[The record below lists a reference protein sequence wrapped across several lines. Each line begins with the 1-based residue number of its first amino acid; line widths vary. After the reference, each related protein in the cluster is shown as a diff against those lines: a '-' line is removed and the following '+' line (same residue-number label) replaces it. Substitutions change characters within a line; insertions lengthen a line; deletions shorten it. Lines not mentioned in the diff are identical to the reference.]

1 MQARKKLLAGDSI
14 SNLTGDTP
22 AFGSWPLGKN
32 KFWLSSFFGMRYD
45 RARGHKFH
53 YGIDLAA
60 RKGTK
65 VYTVAG
71 GVVKEAGRLAGYGNT
86 VLVQHNQRFKTRY
99 AHLNTMV
106 VKVGQ
111 KITQGDLIGTVG
123 NTGFVVRTGKGDASH
138 LHFEV
143 YDGKT
148 QVNPLKFLPKRR
160 LNILK

>member
-1 MQARKKLLAGDSI
+1 MPGFS
-14 SNLTGDTP
+14 
-22 AFGSWPLGKN
+22 SWPLGKN

-71 GVVKEAGRLAGYGNT
+71 GVVKEACSLAGYGNT
-86 VLVQHNQRFKTRY
+86 VLVQHTNRFKTRY
-99 AHLNTMV
+99 AHLNTIL

-123 NTGFVVRTGKGDASH
+123 NTGFVVRSGGGDASH

-143 YDGKT
+143 YDGKK